1 MFKLLFVCIFIDNT
15 KINEMIIILLGYYMS
30 SDNATQTLIK
40 AIPTPIILTETIIK
54 RKIWLT
60 FITFLTNISFL
71 F

>member
-1 MFKLLFVCIFIDNT
+1 
-15 KINEMIIILLGYYMS
+15 MS

-40 AIPTPIILTETIIK
+40 AILTPIILTETIIK